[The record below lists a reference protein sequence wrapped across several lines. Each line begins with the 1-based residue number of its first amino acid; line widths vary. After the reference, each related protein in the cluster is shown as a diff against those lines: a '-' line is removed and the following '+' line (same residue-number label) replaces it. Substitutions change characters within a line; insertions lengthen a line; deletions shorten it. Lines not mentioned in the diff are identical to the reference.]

1 MIVAQLQ
8 TDKRERRPIL
18 PRIVKCAHIQT
29 SNAKASGT
37 PEEIKAAMVAKHLPL
52 IEEAGK
58 NGINILC
65 LQEIFYG
72 PYFCCEQDTKWYRTA
87 EKVPGPTTQQL
98 AEYAKKYGMVM
109 IVPVYEEALQGVYY
123 NAAAVI
129 DADGT
134 YLGKF
139 RKVHIPHTWPGFWE
153 KFYFKPGNL
162 GFPVFE
168 TAYAKIGIF
177 ICYDRHFPECAR
189 ILALKGAEILFN
201 PSATTVGKSQYL
213 WELEQPAQAVANG
226 VFIGANNRVGLEKP
240 WEFGKFYGSSY
251 FVDPR
256 GKILVRGSED
266 RDEVVAADLDLDLI
280 REVRDGWQFFRDRRP
295 EMYSEICQHL
305 P

>member
-1 MIVAQLQ
+1 MPRVIRCGLIQAANPKHEGAIQDIKEAMIQ
-8 TDKRERRPIL
+8 
-18 PRIVKCAHIQT
+18 
-29 SNAKASGT
+29 
-37 PEEIKAAMVAKHLPL
+37 KHLPL

-58 NGINILC
+58 KGVQILC
-65 LQEIFYG
+65 LQEIFHG
-72 PYFCCEQDTKWYRTA
+72 PYFCAEQDIKWYRTA
-87 EKVPGPTTQQL
+87 EPVPGPITERL
-98 AEYAKKYGMVM
+98 ATLARKHRMVL
-109 IVPVYEEALQGVYY
+109 ILPIYEMEQEGVYY
-123 NAAAVI
+123 NAAAVL
-129 DADGT
+129 DADGK
-134 YLGKF
+134 YLGKM
-139 RKVHIPHTWPGFWE
+139 RKVHIPHTYPAFWE
-153 KFYFKPGNL
+153 KFYFKPGTL
-162 GFPVFE
+162 GFPVFQ

-201 PSATTVGKSQYL
+201 PSATTEGKSRYL

-256 GKILVRGSED
+256 GKILVKGSED
-266 RDEVVAADLDLDLI
+266 KDEVITADLDLDQI

-295 EMYSEICQHL
+295 ELYGEICQQL

>member
-1 MIVAQLQ
+1 MPRVIRCGLVQASNPKHEGSLQDIKEAMIQ
-8 TDKRERRPIL
+8 
-18 PRIVKCAHIQT
+18 
-29 SNAKASGT
+29 
-37 PEEIKAAMVAKHLPL
+37 KHLPL
-52 IEEAGK
+52 VEEAGK
-58 NGINILC
+58 KGVQILC
-65 LQEIFYG
+65 LQEIFHG
-72 PYFCCEQDTKWYRTA
+72 PYFCAEQDIKWYRTA
-87 EKVPGPTTQQL
+87 ETVPGPITERMSAL
-98 AEYAKKYGMVM
+98 ARKYRMVM
-109 IVPVYEEALQGVYY
+109 VVPVYEMEQEGVYY

-129 DADGT
+129 DADGK
-134 YLGKF
+134 YLGKM

-153 KFYFKPGNL
+153 KFYFKPGTL
-162 GFPVFE
+162 GFPVFT
-168 TAYAKIGIF
+168 TAYARIGVY

-201 PSATTVGKSQYL
+201 PSATTEGKSKYL

-256 GKILVRGSED
+256 GKILVKGSED
-266 RDEVVAADLDLDLI
+266 KDEVVTADLDLDQI

-295 EMYSEICQHL
+295 ELYGAIGEQL

>member
-1 MIVAQLQ
+1 
-8 TDKRERRPIL
+8 
-18 PRIVKCAHIQT
+18 
-29 SNAKASGT
+29 
-37 PEEIKAAMVAKHLPL
+37 
-52 IEEAGK
+52 
-58 NGINILC
+58 
-65 LQEIFYG
+65 
-72 PYFCCEQDTKWYRTA
+72 
-87 EKVPGPTTQQL
+87 VPGPTTDML
-98 AEYAKKYGMVM
+98 AEYAKKYSMVM
-109 IVPVYEEALQGVYY
+109 VIPVYEEAMDGVYY
-123 NAAAVI
+123 NTAAVV
-129 DADGT
+129 DADGK

-139 RKVHIPHTWPGFWE
+139 RKIQIPHTWPGFWE

-189 ILALKGAEILFN
+189 VLALNGAEILFN
-201 PSATTVGKSQYL
+201 PSATTAGKSQYL

-240 WEFGKFYGSSY
+240 WEFGRFYGSSY

-256 GKILVRGSED
+256 GEIMVKGSED
-266 RDEVVAADLDLDLI
+266 KDEVVIADLDLDVI

-295 EMYSEICQHL
+295 EMYTEICQHL

>member
-1 MIVAQLQ
+1 MSRV
-8 TDKRERRPIL
+8 
-18 PRIVKCAHIQT
+18 VKCAHIQA
-29 SNAKASGT
+29 SNAKHDGT
-37 PEEIKAAMVAKHLPL
+37 PAEIKTAMIQKHIPL
-52 IEEAGK
+52 IQEAGK
-58 NGINILC
+58 KGVKVLC

-72 PYFCCEQDTKWYRTA
+72 PYFPAEQDIKWYSTA
-87 EKVPGPTTQQL
+87 EPVPGPTTERL
-98 AEYAKKYGMVM
+98 AEYAKKYKMVM
-109 IVPVYEEALQGVYY
+109 IVPVYEMEIEGVYF
-123 NAAAVI
+123 NTAAVI

-168 TAYAKIGIF
+168 TAYAKIGIY
-177 ICYDRHFPECAR
+177 ICYDRHYPECAR
-189 ILALKGAEILFN
+189 LLALKGAEILFN
-201 PSATTVGKSQYL
+201 PSATTSGKSQYL

-256 GKILVRGSED
+256 GELIVKGSED
-266 RDEVVAADLDLDLI
+266 KDEVVIADLDLELI
-280 REVRDGWQFFRDRRP
+280 REVRDGWQFFRDLRP
-295 EMYSEICQHL
+295 DQYTDL
-305 P
+305 TRTVG

>member
-1 MIVAQLQ
+1 M
-8 TDKRERRPIL
+8 T
-18 PRIVKCAHIQT
+18 RIVKCAHIQA
-29 SNAKASGT
+29 SNARSDGT
-37 PEEIKAAMVAKHLPL
+37 PAEIKAAMIEKHIPL
-52 IEEAGK
+52 IEEAGSR
-58 NGINILC
+58 GVNILC
-65 LQEIFYG
+65 LQEIFHG
-72 PYFCCEQDTKWYRTA
+72 PYFCCEQDIKWYGTA
-87 EKVPGPTTQQL
+87 EEVPGPTTDRM
-98 AEYAKKYGMVM
+98 AAYAKQYNMVM
-109 IVPVYEEALQGVYY
+109 IVPVYEMAMDGVYY
-123 NAAAVI
+123 NTAAVI
-129 DADGT
+129 DADGS

-189 ILALKGAEILFN
+189 ILALNGAEILFN
-201 PSATTVGKSQYL
+201 PSATTSGKSQYL

-240 WEFGKFYGSSY
+240 WEFGQFYGSSY

-256 GKILVRGSED
+256 GQILVKGSDEA
-266 RDEVVAADLDLDLI
+266 DEVVIADLDLEVI

-295 EMYSEICQHL
+295 EMYDEICDYL

>member
-1 MIVAQLQ
+1 MIE
-8 TDKRERRPIL
+8 K
-18 PRIVKCAHIQT
+18 HIPMIE
-29 SNAKASGT
+29 KAGQ
-37 PEEIKAAMVAKHLPL
+37 KGV
-52 IEEAGK
+52 
-58 NGINILC
+58 NILC

-72 PYFCCEQDTKWYRTA
+72 PYFCCEQDIKWYRTA
-87 EKVPGPTTQQL
+87 EPVPGPTTKRL
-98 AEYAKKYGMVM
+98 AKYAKKYKMV
-109 IVPVYEEALQGVYY
+109 IIIPVYEQAIEGVYY
-123 NAAAVI
+123 NTAAII
-129 DADGT
+129 DADGK

-189 ILALKGAEILFN
+189 ILSLKGAEILFN
-201 PSATTVGKSQYL
+201 PSATVTGKSKYL
-213 WELEQPAQAVANG
+213 WELEQPAQAIANG
-226 VFIGANNRVGLEKP
+226 VYIGANNRVGLEKP
-240 WEFGKFYGSSY
+240 WEFGEFVGSSY

-256 GKILVRGSED
+256 GKILVKGSGD
-266 RDEVVAADLDLDLI
+266 KDELIIADLDLKII

-295 EMYSEICQHL
+295 EMYAEISQQL

>member
-1 MIVAQLQ
+1 MSRV
-8 TDKRERRPIL
+8 
-18 PRIVKCAHIQT
+18 VKCAHIQA
-29 SNAKASGT
+29 SNAKHDGT
-37 PEEIKAAMVAKHLPL
+37 PAEIKEAMIQKHIPL
-52 IEEAGK
+52 IEEAGQK
-58 NGINILC
+58 GVKILC

-72 PYFCCEQDTKWYRTA
+72 PYFPAEQDIKWYSNA
-87 EKVPGPTTQQL
+87 EPVPGPTTERM
-98 AEYAKKYGMVM
+98 AEYAKKYQMVM
-109 IVPVYEEALQGVYY
+109 IVPVYEMEIDGVYY
-123 NAAAVI
+123 NTAAVI

-168 TAYAKIGIF
+168 TAYAKIGIY

-189 ILALKGAEILFN
+189 LL
-201 PSATTVGKSQYL
+201 
-213 WELEQPAQAVANG
+213 AVANG

-256 GKILVRGSED
+256 GELIVKGSED
-266 RDEVVAADLDLDLI
+266 KDEVVIADLDLELI
-280 REVRDGWQFFRDRRP
+280 REVRDGWQFFRDLRP
-295 EMYSEICQHL
+295 DQYTDLTRTVGS
-305 P
+305 